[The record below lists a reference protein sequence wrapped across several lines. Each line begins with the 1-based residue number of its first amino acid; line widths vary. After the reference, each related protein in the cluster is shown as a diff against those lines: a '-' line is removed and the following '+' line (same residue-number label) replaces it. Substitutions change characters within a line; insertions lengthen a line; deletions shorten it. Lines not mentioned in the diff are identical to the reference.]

1 MSYIKWD
8 VKEVKV
14 EGETKGAG
22 EVTAILK
29 GSAPWGIHT
38 DVVRLHRNLYNQLNP
53 VSGDDCIGTNR
64 PLTENEKYHILQDIW
79 ATRKMLDEMKSVS
92 KPDIKKVVFNSPAT
106 IVFWKDG
113 SKTVV
118 KAQNDETFDPEKGL
132 AMAIAK
138 KTMGNK
144 GNYYNEIKK
153 WAGEYYKS
161 KTFGDALVEAAETE
175 KKDTDHAKYASLR
188 AAFYSLGQVST
199 DKRAKKS
206 DMVEAI
212 EEAIEYIKKFLAE
225 EDR

>member
-14 EGETKGAG
+14 EGKTSGDVG
-22 EVTAILK
+22 EITAILK
-29 GSAPWGIHT
+29 GSAPWGIDT
-38 DVVRLHRNLYNQLNP
+38 DVVGLHRDLYNQLNP
-53 VSGDDCIGTNR
+53 TLGDGYLYANR
-64 PLTENEKYHILQDIW
+64 PLTEREMYYIRRDME
-79 ATRKMLDEMKSVS
+79 ATRRMVNNNIVI
-92 KPDIKKVVFNSPAT
+92 KPDIKQVVFNSPAT

-153 WAGEYYKS
+153 WVGEYCKS
-161 KTFGDALVEAAETE
+161 KPFGDLLMEAANKESS
-175 KKDTDHAKYASLR
+175 DHTKYAGLR
-188 AAFYSLGQVST
+188 VAYHNLHVVSH
-199 DKRAKKS
+199 DKRSRKS
-206 DMVEAI
+206 DMIEVM
-212 EEAIEYIKKFLAE
+212 EEAMEYIKKFLDE
-225 EDR
+225 ED

>member
-8 VKEVKV
+8 VKEVKI
-14 EGETKGAG
+14 EGRTFEHAG
-22 EVTAILK
+22 EITAILK
-29 GSAPWGIHT
+29 GSAPWGIDT
-38 DVVRLHRNLYNQLNP
+38 DVVGLHKDLQNYL
-53 VSGDDCIGTNR
+53 INR
-64 PLTENEKYHILQDIW
+64 VYGRISTMHHQ
-79 ATRKMLDEMKSVS
+79 
-92 KPDIKKVVFNSPAT
+92 PDIKEVIFNSPAT

-153 WAGEYYKS
+153 WAGEYYKN
-161 KTFGDALVEAAETE
+161 KTFGDLLMEAANN
-175 KKDTDHAKYASLR
+175 KPSDHAKYAGLR
-188 AAFYSLGQVST
+188 VAYHNLHVVSH
-199 DKRAKKS
+199 DKRSRKS
-206 DMVEAI
+206 DMIEVI
-212 EEAIEYIKKFLAE
+212 EEAVEYIKKFLDE